1 MFDEGSG
8 PAAAQRLAG
17 WLRTRKDVAKLKEKA
32 GLIVLGSCKR
42 NSDIPAAA
50 APFGRGAASL
60 AQRRGLLAASRPAR
74 PWGPGQ
80 TREAG

>member
-32 GLIVLGSCKR
+32 GLIVADRGNGRCPLVRVVSC
-42 NSDIPAAA
+42 NT
-50 APFGRGAASL
+50 F
-60 AQRRGLLAASRPAR
+60 
-74 PWGPGQ
+74 
-80 TREAG
+80 